1 MPRLPSPAAQRDAMN
16 EPDQH
21 SSPIKT
27 PKQLIIV
34 VVLAFV
40 VPIALIILIT
50 QLVTGRAHGTGDDAT
65 ILTRI
70 APFGVVKIAAPSGP
84 KGNLTGEQVYGQV
97 CKTCHEGGI
106 AGAHKLGD
114 KAAWGKVIAQGE
126 KLTVQ
131 HAIAGIRAMPP
142 RGGNADL
149 TDAEVQRA
157 VAFMVNKAGASWKE
171 APVAAAPAAAKA
183 AAAPVAAPAPVA
195 SVAPAAVASATP
207 AKTDGKKAYDSACVA
222 CHGMGIAG
230 APKFGD
236 KAAWSARIAQGANV
250 LHDHAIKG
258 YLGKAGVMPPKGGAA
273 SMPDADVKAAVDY
286 MVSAA
291 K

>member
-1 MPRLPSPAAQRDAMN
+1 MN

-40 VPIALIILIT
+40 VPISLIILVT
-50 QLVTGRAHGTGDDAT
+50 QLVTGGAHGTGDDAA
-65 ILTRI
+65 ILSRI
-70 APFGVVKIAAPSGP
+70 APVGVVKIAAPSGP
-84 KGNLTGEQVYGQV
+84 RGNLTGEQVFGQV
-97 CKTCHEGGI
+97 CKTCHETGL

-114 KAAWGKVIAQGE
+114 KAAWAKVIAQGE

-157 VAFMVNKAGASWKE
+157 IVFMVNKAGASWKE
-171 APVAAAPAAAKA
+171 APVAAAPAEAKA
-183 AAAPVAAPAPVA
+183 AAPAAA
-195 SVAPAAVASATP
+195 SAKAAAPAAVASAAPAAAPAAEP
-207 AKTDGKKAYDSACVA
+207 AKADGKKIYDTACVA

-236 KAAWSARIAQGANV
+236 KAAWASRIAQGANV
-250 LHDHAIKG
+250 LYDHALKG
-258 YLGKAGVMPPKGGAA
+258 FQGKAGVMPPKGGAA
-273 SMPDADVKAAVDY
+273 SVPDADIKAAVDF
-286 MVSAA
+286 MVAAA

>member
-1 MPRLPSPAAQRDAMN
+1 MPRLPSPAARRDAMN

-157 VAFMVNKAGASWKE
+157 VAFMVNKAGASWKD
-171 APVAAAPAAAKA
+171 APVAAAPAAAKS
-183 AAAPVAAPAPVA
+183 AAAPAAVAPA
-195 SVAPAAVASATP
+195 APAAVASAAP
-207 AKTDGKKAYDSACVA
+207 AKTDGKKAYDTACVA

-230 APKFGD
+230 APKLGD
-236 KAAWSARIAQGANV
+236 KAAWSARIAQGTNV

-258 YLGKAGVMPPKGGAA
+258 FQGKAGVMPAKGGAA

-286 MVSAA
+286 MVAAA